1 MVSSGTVSGHS
12 SELEQN
18 ASNYMSQI
26 EGLASSWK
34 GSSHDSIAEKC
45 SEFYSQMK
53 QVVSQLLA
61 FADAVSLYEQYKE
74 YKDKYQSA
82 SSAYN
87 QLPDTEENRSA
98 RSQYMSTMNECEAKM
113 KELAEKIRAAL
124 ANASGFK
131 MEASASS
138 DATTPTETATEETTS
153 TDTAKKGESTT
164 GGEFIANPSN
174 GVFGQITTS
183 LDGTT
188 HIVYNQMQI
197 AGWSGDCNRAAA
209 SSIASG
215 FASNNTQAVDIAKKA
230 ANGIGYKEDVTNQ
243 YFSNFGLQATVHK
256 VNGKYDSVK
265 GNIVSALQNG
275 DYVMFDLANPT
286 VGKSGQRWTFKRHWV
301 SVLDMK
307 RTGDGPND
315 YAIFVSDSAHHG
327 SETDHGLGTGWYSID
342 EFTGQTIANY
352 TTVSSSGKPA

>member
-1 MVSSGTVSGHS
+1 MVSSGTVTGHS
-12 SELEQN
+12 NELEQN

-26 EGLASSWK
+26 EGLASSWT

-45 SEFYSQMK
+45 SEFHSQMK
-53 QVVSQLLA
+53 QVVSQLLS

-74 YKDKYQSA
+74 YKDRYQSA
-82 SSAYN
+82 SNSYN
-87 QLPDTEENRSA
+87 QLADTEENRSA
-98 RSQYMSTMNECEAKM
+98 RSQYMSVMSECETKM

-124 ANASGFK
+124 ASAASFK

-138 DATTPTETATEETTS
+138 NTTTETQAETDTTTDTQS
-153 TDTAKKGESTT
+153 TDANTKKGEFVS
-164 GGEFIANPSN
+164 NPSK
-174 GVFGQITTS
+174 GVFGQITSS
-183 LDGTT
+183 LDGKT
-188 HIVYNQMQI
+188 HTIYNQTQI

-215 FASNNTQAVDIAKKA
+215 FTSNNTQAVDIAKQA
-230 ANGIGYKEDVTNQ
+230 PNGIGYKEDVTNQ
-243 YFSNFGLQATVHK
+243 YFSNFGLQATVHR
-256 VNGKYDSVK
+256 VNGNYDTVK

-286 VGKSGQRWTFKRHWV
+286 VGKSGQRWTYKRHWV

-327 SETDHGLGTGWYSID
+327 SDTDHGLGAGWYSID
-342 EFTGQTIANY
+342 EFSGKTIANY